1 MKCLYC
7 GKECEGRFCS
17 NECDSKAQSYQERV
31 DKVNEAA
38 LVLTLMVAMVVFAVI
53 SIIFGPQLGVGLMLL
68 IIGLI
73 LVPYPFVNTDTLEY
87 VCIRTSILLMRAISA
102 VFILVG
108 CIALCLYIW

>member
-17 NECDSKAQSYQERV
+17 DECDSRAQSYQERV

-38 LVLTLMVAMVVFAVI
+38 LVLTLMAVMVVFAVV
-53 SIIFGPQLGVGLMLL
+53 SIIFGLQLSVGLMLL

-73 LVPYPFVNTDTLEY
+73 FVPYPFVNTDTFEY
-87 VCIRTSILLMRAISA
+87 MCIRTSILLMRAISA